1 MITRY
6 TNEPDNFR
14 VRSTVGET
22 HTHTHTHTLTHTHTH
37 AMAEVKRTKRRR
49 GGHPFTPDGKD
60 F

>member
-14 VRSTVGET
+14 VRSTVGESHT
-22 HTHTHTHTLTHTHTH
+22 HTHTHTHT
-37 AMAEVKRTKRRR
+37 MAEVKRTKRRR
-49 GGHPFTPDGKD
+49 GGHPFTLDGKD

>member
-1 MITRY
+1 MNLIVS
-6 TNEPDNFR
+6 E
-14 VRSTVGET
+14 SESLWGK
-22 HTHTHTHTLTHTHTH
+22 HTHTHTH